1 MNNYAYL
8 IKAKAKATEAKS
20 IFCWFSAKSDSRADR
35 EILNILEDEGI
46 AVGRTAD
53 HQLPIRTNFPVLDD
67 LPEESALDS
76 TWCDRYQLDDNNCWQ
91 KIIVEA
97 TPPVSTKT
105 KTDSNDYI
113 SVRELSPAQQVACHW
128 LYGKQHPSQ
137 EEVSTINE
145 YLENKDGTH
154 NALCV
159 AAAALTSS
167 DVLELTDKLATKLIE
182 SGCACAA
189 RSLLVKLLA
198 EIWHEKTDD
207 MTGQDVA
214 LFVQDY
220 ETCDTEDERV
230 AVVEAWT
237 RKQEPQTGPENL
249 QVAVASMSFRRRLLA
264 QYLTNELVTIADA
277 DLIKQIADAETDTDN
292 SYVQNL
298 LLAAENAGEFKD
310 KANDANLSFL
320 CEAIR
325 SIWPSENKKPELNQL
340 ISFIRDWWITPHINR
355 GVFVKAWR
363 TGKPCGPVPMK
374 TTDTGTNAGG
384 VGKTDRGD
392 LLEHSLD
399 TLDID
404 IAAALLPMDF
414 DIYAFPRG
422 ILERSKDIVKNTKTM
437 PAFSAWSE
445 LLRKSAG
452 ILDYSRAA
460 IFALIR
466 QARPEIHLFPSE
478 HLAYIS
484 KNLTETDHAN
494 PSAELLA
501 AARHLPSP
509 EDESTDAT
517 ADDSQ
522 CEEVSKKLVAGRS
535 EFVEGISDPED
546 PEDLSTKQHAM
557 PKWAKADEQSI
568 VDEQSAETHNLQEW
582 AKIAGSQPQIANIG
596 DGMSSIDNLIATPEK
611 PTEETTDVQMEEAL
625 NDETAV
631 SSEIPISKAAADAA
645 AGDVEN
651 GGETDP
657 IINDTGHHNDD
668 FRHLMVDLETM
679 GNKSNAPIVSI
690 GAVFFDPNSGN
701 TGAEFYTVIS
711 LESSMLFGGVPDAG
725 TIIWW
730 LKQSSE
736 ARSAIAMADTITLID
751 ALELFSDFISENSDV
766 GSDVQVW
773 GNGASFDNVILRSSY
788 DRANI
793 ECPWHFRNDRDV
805 RTMTEMG
812 KAIGINPRY
821 DIPFDGDM
829 HNALSDARHQVKYV
843 SAIWQKLIRN

>member
-46 AVGRTAD
+46 TVGRAAD

-67 LPEESALDS
+67 LPVESVLDD
-76 TWCDRYQLDDNNCWQ
+76 TWCDRYQLDDDNCWQ
-91 KIIVEA
+91 KIVVEA
-97 TPPVSTKT
+97 TPPAVSEKT
-105 KTDSNDYI
+105 KTESNDYI

-145 YLENKDGTH
+145 YLKNNDGTH

-159 AAAALTSS
+159 AAAALTSP
-167 DVLELTDKLATKLIE
+167 DVLELTDELAAKLIE

-198 EIWHEKTDD
+198 EIWHEKTDE
-207 MTGQDVA
+207 MTGQDIA

-237 RKQEPQTGPENL
+237 RKQEPQTEPENL

-264 QYLTNELVTIADA
+264 QYLTHELVTIADT

-320 CEAIR
+320 CEAIK

-363 TGKPCGPVPMK
+363 TGKPCGPIPMK

-422 ILERSKDIVKNTKTM
+422 ILQRSKDIVKNKQTM

-509 EDESTDAT
+509 EDESTDVST
-517 ADDSQ
+517 EDSLRDDM
-522 CEEVSKKLVAGRS
+522 SKRLAAGRG
-535 EFVEGISDPED
+535 EFVEGISDPND
-546 PEDLSTKQHAM
+546 PEWVHEDLTK
-557 PKWAKADEQSI
+557 PRTTEVCNVGNGI
-568 VDEQSAETHNLQEW
+568 F
-582 AKIAGSQPQIANIG
+582 
-596 DGMSSIDNLIATPEK
+596 SIDNLITTVATPD
-611 PTEETTDVQMEEAL
+611 TAIDLETTSNVQMEETRSNEATIAP
-625 NDETAV
+625 EV
-631 SSEIPISKAAADAA
+631 PISKTATDTT
-645 AGDVEN
+645 AGNVED
-651 GGETDP
+651 GDQTDP
-657 IINDTGHHNDD
+657 MINDTGHHNDD
-668 FRHLMVDLETM
+668 YRHLMVDLETM

-690 GAVFFDPNSGN
+690 GAVFFNPNTGN
-701 TGAEFYTVIS
+701 TGAEFYTAVS
-711 LESSMLFGGVPDAG
+711 LESSMLLGGVPDAG

-730 LKQSSE
+730 LKQSPE
-736 ARSAIAMADTITLID
+736 ARSAIAMADTMPLID
-751 ALELFSDFISENSDV
+751 ALELFSDFISENSDA
-766 GSDVQVW
+766 GPDVQVW

-793 ECPWHFRNDRDV
+793 ECPWKFRNDRDV
-805 RTMTEMG
+805 RTMTELG

-843 SAIWQKLIRN
+843 SAIWQKLTNN

>member
-46 AVGRTAD
+46 TVGRAAD

-67 LPEESALDS
+67 LPEESVLDN

-91 KIIVEA
+91 KIVVEA
-97 TPPVSTKT
+97 TTE
-105 KTDSNDYI
+105 SNDYL

-159 AAAALTSS
+159 AAAALTSP
-167 DVLELTDKLATKLIE
+167 DVLELTDKLAAKLIE

-198 EIWHEKTDD
+198 EIWHEKTDE
-207 MTGQDVA
+207 MTGQDIA

-237 RKQEPQTGPENL
+237 RKQDPQTEPENL

-264 QYLTNELVTIADA
+264 QYLTHELVTIADA

-292 SYVQNL
+292 CYVQNL

-320 CEAIR
+320 CEAIK

-363 TGKPCGPVPMK
+363 TGKPCGPIPMK

-422 ILERSKDIVKNTKTM
+422 ILQRSKDIVKNKQTM

-509 EDESTDAT
+509 EDESTDVST
-517 ADDSQ
+517 EDSLRDDM
-522 CEEVSKKLVAGRS
+522 SKRLAAGRG
-535 EFVEGISDPED
+535 EFVEGISDPND
-546 PEDLSTKQHAM
+546 PEWVHEDLTK
-557 PKWAKADEQSI
+557 PRTTEVCNVGNGI
-568 VDEQSAETHNLQEW
+568 F
-582 AKIAGSQPQIANIG
+582 
-596 DGMSSIDNLIATPEK
+596 SIDNLITTVATPD
-611 PTEETTDVQMEEAL
+611 TAIDLETTSNVQMEETRSNEATL
-625 NDETAV
+625 APEV
-631 SSEIPISKAAADAA
+631 PISKTATDTT
-645 AGDVEN
+645 AGNVED
-651 GGETDP
+651 GDQTDP
-657 IINDTGHHNDD
+657 MINDTGHHNDD
-668 FRHLMVDLETM
+668 YRHLMVDLETM
-679 GNKSNAPIVSI
+679 GSKSNAPIVSI
-690 GAVFFDPNSGN
+690 GAVFFNPNTGN
-701 TGAEFYTVIS
+701 TGAEFYTAVS
-711 LESSMLFGGVPDAG
+711 LESSMLLGGVPDAG

-730 LKQSSE
+730 LKQSPE
-736 ARSAIAMADTITLID
+736 ARSAIAMADTLPVID
-751 ALELFSDFISENSDV
+751 ALELFSDFISENSDA
-766 GSDVQVW
+766 GPDVQVW

-793 ECPWHFRNDRDV
+793 ECPWKFRNDRDV
-805 RTMTEMG
+805 RTMTELG

-843 SAIWQKLIRN
+843 SAIWQKLTNN

>member
-46 AVGRTAD
+46 TVGRAAD

-67 LPEESALDS
+67 LPVESVLDD

-91 KIIVEA
+91 KIVVEA
-97 TPPVSTKT
+97 TPPAVSEKT
-105 KTDSNDYI
+105 KTESNDYI

-128 LYGKQHPSQ
+128 LFGKQHPSQ
-137 EEVSTINE
+137 EEVGTINE

-159 AAAALTSS
+159 AAAALTSP
-167 DVLELTDKLATKLIE
+167 DVLELTDKLAAKLIE

-198 EIWHEKTDD
+198 EIWHEKTDE
-207 MTGQDVA
+207 MTGQDIA

-220 ETCDTEDERV
+220 ETCNTEDERV

-237 RKQEPQTGPENL
+237 RKQEPQTEPENL

-264 QYLTNELVTIADA
+264 QYLTHELVTIADT

-320 CEAIR
+320 CEAIK

-363 TGKPCGPVPMK
+363 TGKPCGPIPMK

-399 TLDID
+399 TLDLD

-422 ILERSKDIVKNTKTM
+422 ILQRSKDIVKNKQTM

-509 EDESTDAT
+509 EDESTDVST
-517 ADDSQ
+517 EDSLRDDM
-522 CEEVSKKLVAGRS
+522 SKRLAAGRG
-535 EFVEGISDPED
+535 EFVEGISDPND
-546 PEDLSTKQHAM
+546 PEWVHEDLTK
-557 PKWAKADEQSI
+557 PRTTEVCNVGNGI
-568 VDEQSAETHNLQEW
+568 F
-582 AKIAGSQPQIANIG
+582 
-596 DGMSSIDNLIATPEK
+596 SIDNLITTVATPD
-611 PTEETTDVQMEEAL
+611 TAIDLETTSNVQMEETRSNEATIAP
-625 NDETAV
+625 EV
-631 SSEIPISKAAADAA
+631 PISKTATDTT
-645 AGDVEN
+645 AGNVED
-651 GGETDP
+651 GDQTDP
-657 IINDTGHHNDD
+657 MINDTGHHNDD
-668 FRHLMVDLETM
+668 YRHLMVDLETM

-690 GAVFFDPNSGN
+690 GAVFFNPNTGN
-701 TGAEFYTVIS
+701 TGAEFYTAVS
-711 LESSMLFGGVPDAG
+711 LESSMLLGGVPDAG

-730 LKQSSE
+730 LKQSPE
-736 ARSAIAMADTITLID
+736 ARSAIAIADTITLID
-751 ALELFSDFISENSDV
+751 ALELFSDFISENSDA

-788 DRANI
+788 DRADI
-793 ECPWHFRNDRDV
+793 ECPWKFWNDRDV
-805 RTMTEMG
+805 RTMTELG

-843 SAIWQKLIRN
+843 SAIWQKLTNN

>member
-35 EILNILEDEGI
+35 EILNILEDEGVT
-46 AVGRTAD
+46 VGRAAD

-67 LPEESALDS
+67 LPVESVLDD

-91 KIIVEA
+91 KIVVAA
-97 TPPVSTKT
+97 TPPAVSEKT
-105 KTDSNDYI
+105 KTESNDYI

-145 YLENKDGTH
+145 YLKNNDGTH

-159 AAAALTSS
+159 AAAALTSP
-167 DVLELTDKLATKLIE
+167 DVLELTDKLAAKLIE
-182 SGCACAA
+182 SGCTCAA

-198 EIWHEKTDD
+198 EIWHEKTDE
-207 MTGQDVA
+207 MTGQDIA
-214 LFVQDY
+214 LFIQDY

-237 RKQEPQTGPENL
+237 RKQEPQTEPENL

-264 QYLTNELVTIADA
+264 QYLTHELVTIADT

-320 CEAIR
+320 CEAIK

-363 TGKPCGPVPMK
+363 TGKPCGPIPMK

-422 ILERSKDIVKNTKTM
+422 ILQRSKDIVKNKQTM

-484 KNLTETDHAN
+484 KNLKETDHAN

-509 EDESTDAT
+509 EEESMDAS
-517 ADDSQ
+517 ADGSLRD
-522 CEEVSKKLVAGRS
+522 EVSKRLAAGRG
-535 EFVEGISDPED
+535 EFVEGISDPND
-546 PEDLSTKQHAM
+546 PEWVHEDLTK
-557 PKWAKADEQSI
+557 PRTTEVCNVGNGI
-568 VDEQSAETHNLQEW
+568 F
-582 AKIAGSQPQIANIG
+582 
-596 DGMSSIDNLIATPEK
+596 SIDNLITTVATPD
-611 PTEETTDVQMEEAL
+611 TAIDLETTSNVQMEETRSNEATIAP
-625 NDETAV
+625 EV
-631 SSEIPISKAAADAA
+631 PISKTATDTT
-645 AGDVEN
+645 AGNVED
-651 GGETDP
+651 GDQTDP
-657 IINDTGHHNDD
+657 MINDTGHHNDD
-668 FRHLMVDLETM
+668 YRHLMVDLETM

-690 GAVFFDPNSGN
+690 GAVFFNPNTGN
-701 TGAEFYTVIS
+701 TGAEFYTAVS
-711 LESSMLFGGVPDAG
+711 LESSMLLGGVPDAG

-730 LKQSSE
+730 LKQSPE
-736 ARSAIAMADTITLID
+736 ARSAIAMADTMPLID
-751 ALELFSDFISENSDV
+751 ALELFSDFISENSDA
-766 GSDVQVW
+766 GPDVQVW

-793 ECPWHFRNDRDV
+793 ECPWKFRNDRDV
-805 RTMTEMG
+805 RTMTELG

-843 SAIWQKLIRN
+843 SAIWQKLTNN

>member
-35 EILNILEDEGI
+35 EILNILEDEGVT
-46 AVGRTAD
+46 VGRAAD

-67 LPEESALDS
+67 LPVESVLDD

-91 KIIVEA
+91 KIVVEA
-97 TPPVSTKT
+97 TTE
-105 KTDSNDYI
+105 SNDYL

-159 AAAALTSS
+159 AAAALTSP
-167 DVLELTDKLATKLIE
+167 DVLELTDKLAAKLIE

-198 EIWHEKTDD
+198 EIWHEKNDE
-207 MTGQDVA
+207 MTGQDIA

-237 RKQEPQTGPENL
+237 RKQEPQTEPENL

-264 QYLTNELVTIADA
+264 QYLTHELVTIADT

-320 CEAIR
+320 CEAIK

-363 TGKPCGPVPMK
+363 TGKPCGPIPMK

-422 ILERSKDIVKNTKTM
+422 ILQRSKDIVKNKQTM

-494 PSAELLA
+494 PSAELLT

-509 EDESTDAT
+509 EDESTDAST
-517 ADDSQ
+517 EDSLRDDM
-522 CEEVSKKLVAGRS
+522 SKRLAAGRG
-535 EFVEGISDPED
+535 EFVEGISDPND
-546 PEDLSTKQHAM
+546 PEWVHEDLTK
-557 PKWAKADEQSI
+557 PRI
-568 VDEQSAETHNLQEW
+568 T
-582 AKIAGSQPQIANIG
+582 KICNVGNGIF
-596 DGMSSIDNLIATPEK
+596 SIDNLITTVATPDTAK
-611 PTEETTDVQMEEAL
+611 DLETTSNVQMEETRINEATIAP
-625 NDETAV
+625 EV
-631 SSEIPISKAAADAA
+631 PISKTATDATTGNVED
-645 AGDVEN
+645 GDQ
-651 GGETDP
+651 TDP
-657 IINDTGHHNDD
+657 MINDTGHHNDD
-668 FRHLMVDLETM
+668 YRHLMVDLETM

-690 GAVFFDPNSGN
+690 GAVFFNPNNGN
-701 TGAEFYTVIS
+701 TGAEFYTAVS
-711 LESSMLFGGVPDAG
+711 LESSMLHGGVPDAG

-730 LKQSSE
+730 LKQSPE
-736 ARSAIAMADTITLID
+736 ARSAIAMADTMPLID
-751 ALELFSDFISENSDV
+751 ALELFSDFISENSDA

-793 ECPWHFRNDRDV
+793 ECPWKFRNDRDV
-805 RTMTEMG
+805 RTMTELG

-829 HNALSDARHQVKYV
+829 HNALSDARHQVRYV
-843 SAIWQKLIRN
+843 SAIWQKLTNN

>member
-46 AVGRTAD
+46 TVGRAAD

-67 LPEESALDS
+67 LPAESVLDD

-91 KIIVEA
+91 KIV
-97 TPPVSTKT
+97 VKSTT
-105 KTDSNDYI
+105 ESNDYL
-113 SVRELSPAQQVACHW
+113 SVRELSPAQQVACHL

-159 AAAALTSS
+159 AAAALTSP
-167 DVLELTDKLATKLIE
+167 DVLELTDKLAAKLIE

-198 EIWHEKTDD
+198 EIWHEKTDE
-207 MTGQDVA
+207 MTGQDIA

-230 AVVEAWT
+230 AVVEAWS
-237 RKQEPQTGPENL
+237 RKQEPQTEPENM
-249 QVAVASMSFRRRLLA
+249 QVSVASMSFRRRLLA
-264 QYLTNELVTIADA
+264 QYLTHELVTIADA

-320 CEAIR
+320 CEAIK

-363 TGKPCGPVPMK
+363 TGKPCGPIPMK

-399 TLDID
+399 TLDLD

-422 ILERSKDIVKNTKTM
+422 ILQRSKDIVKNKQTM

-484 KNLTETDHAN
+484 KNLTETDHAS
-494 PSAELLA
+494 PSTELLA

-509 EDESTDAT
+509 EDESTDAST
-517 ADDSQ
+517 EDSLRDDM
-522 CEEVSKKLVAGRS
+522 SKRLAAGRG
-535 EFVEGISDPED
+535 EFVEGISDPND
-546 PEDLSTKQHAM
+546 PEWVHEDLTK
-557 PKWAKADEQSI
+557 PRTTEVCNVGNGI
-568 VDEQSAETHNLQEW
+568 F
-582 AKIAGSQPQIANIG
+582 
-596 DGMSSIDNLIATPEK
+596 SIDNLITTVATPDTAK
-611 PTEETTDVQMEEAL
+611 DLETTSNVQMEETRSNEATIAP
-625 NDETAV
+625 EV
-631 SSEIPISKAAADAA
+631 PISKTATDST
-645 AGDVEN
+645 AGNVEDS
-651 GGETDP
+651 GQTDP
-657 IINDTGHHNDD
+657 MINDTGHHNDD
-668 FRHLMVDLETM
+668 YRHLMVDLETM

-690 GAVFFDPNSGN
+690 GAVFFNPNTGN
-701 TGAEFYTVIS
+701 TGAEFYTVVS
-711 LESSMLFGGVPDAG
+711 LESSMLLGGVPDAG

-730 LKQSSE
+730 LKQSPE
-736 ARSAIAMADTITLID
+736 ARSAIAMTDTMALTD
-751 ALELFSDFISENSDV
+751 ALELFSDFISENSDA

-793 ECPWHFRNDRDV
+793 ECPWKFRNDRDV
-805 RTMTEMG
+805 RTMTELG

-843 SAIWQKLIRN
+843 SAIWQQLINN